1 VELWEALRRRKM
13 VRSFDQSRAVP
24 PESLDRVLSSV
35 LHAPSAGF
43 TQGNEYLVLDEPSAA
58 AEFWA
63 LIEDPAEPAT
73 DEERALQAP
82 VIVLPLSNREAYTS
96 RYSEGD
102 KARHGLQE
110 AEAWPVPFWDTDAAM
125 ASMCMLLAA
134 VDEGLGAFFFGIGH
148 GEDAVRARFGIPAQ
162 LRPVGVVALGYAAPA
177 DPLSAASSGRTRRR
191 RPVEELVH
199 RNGW

>member
-1 VELWEALRRRKM
+1 MELWDVFRRRKM
-13 VRSFDQSRAVP
+13 VRSFDQRPVSR
-24 PESLDRVLSSV
+24 ESLARVLSSV

-43 TQGNEYLVLDEPSAA
+43 TQGNEYLVLDDPDAA
-58 AEFWA
+58 AEFWR
-63 LIEDPAEPAT
+63 LIDDPADPFGE
-73 DEERALQAP
+73 EERALLAP

-102 KARHGLQE
+102 KAQHGLQE

-148 GEDAVRARFGIPAQ
+148 GEDAVRARFGIPPQ
-162 LRPVGVVALGYAAPA
+162 FRPVGVVALGHPA
-177 DPLSAASSGRTRRR
+177 SPDPLSSGSSGRTRRR

>member
-1 VELWEALRRRKM
+1 MELWDVFRRRKM
-13 VRSFDQSRAVP
+13 VRSFDQRPVSR
-24 PESLDRVLSSV
+24 ESLDRVLSSV

-43 TQGNEYLVLDEPSAA
+43 TQGNEYLVLD
-58 AEFWA
+58 
-63 LIEDPAEPAT
+63 DPADPFGE
-73 DEERALQAP
+73 EERALLAP

-102 KARHGLQE
+102 KAQHGLQE

-148 GEDAVRARFGIPAQ
+148 GEDAVRARFGIPPQ
-162 LRPVGVVALGYAAPA
+162 FRPVGVVALGHPA
-177 DPLSAASSGRTRRR
+177 STDPLSSGSSGRTRRR